1 MRIAALLTAMVL
13 FTGVVSGTAG
23 AHDPS
28 AELDAVREELE
39 GLASQIDS
47 SRSESRAVGERLGA
61 AQVELASVQ
70 AELTEAQG
78 RVDALTAQIQG
89 EEAHLADVNAQ
100 LEVIKQNL
108 IETTVELQNTLDD
121 LEVQVV
127 ELYMNA
133 TASVTT
139 MVLGFDT
146 AAEASVG
153 LVYVEEVTGQSEDLL
168 DTFEFLKLEEERQQ
182 NLALDRQAEVE
193 EILAGLEGER
203 LVLEGEVAVVEE
215 LRLEAEANLESVRG
229 LLNQINRDIEAAESR
244 HASLEADAERLEAE
258 IIALQEQGGTNPG
271 VLGWPIS
278 GRVTSP
284 YGYRIHPIFGTKRL
298 HTGIDIA
305 GSSGSPIAAAGSGRV
320 ILAETYGGYGRAVV
334 IDHGGGLAT
343 LYAHQ
348 SSLAVAVGD
357 RVDRGDTIGYVGC
370 SGSCTGP
377 HLHFET
383 RENGAKVDPMK
394 YLNG

>member
-1 MRIAALLTAMVL
+1 MRRIALLAT
-13 FTGVVSGTAG
+13 FTLLVGVISGTAG

-28 AELDAVREELE
+28 SELDEVRDQLDQ
-39 GLASQIDS
+39 LASQIDN
-47 SRSESRAVGERLGA
+47 SRAESRAVGQRLNSA
-61 AQVELASVQ
+61 Q
-70 AELTEAQG
+70 AELSAVQEELTAAQG
-78 RVDALTAQIQG
+78 RVDALTAQIEG
-89 EEAHLADVNAQ
+89 EELHLANVNAQ
-100 LEVIKQNL
+100 LEIIQQNL
-108 IETTVELQNTLDD
+108 VETTVELQNTLDA

-139 MVLGFDT
+139 MLLGFDT

-168 DTFEFLKLEEERQQ
+168 DTFEFLKIEEERQQ
-182 NLALDRQAEVE
+182 GLALDRQAEVE
-193 EILAGLEGER
+193 EILTGLESER
-203 LVLEGEVAVVEE
+203 LVLEGEVAEVEE
-215 LRLEAEANLESVRG
+215 LRLEAEANLATVRG
-229 LLNQINRDIEAAESR
+229 LLDQISRDIQAAESQ
-244 HASLEADAERLEAE
+244 HASLEEDAERLEAE
-258 IIALQEQGGTNPG
+258 LAALQEQGGTNPG
-271 VLGWPIS
+271 VLGWPVN
-278 GRVTSP
+278 GRVSSP
-284 YGYRIHPIFGTKRL
+284 YGYRIHPIFGTRKL

-305 GSSGSPIAAAGSGRV
+305 ASSGTPIAAAGSGRV
-320 ILAETYGGYGRAVV
+320 ILAQTYGGYGRAVV

-348 SSLAVAVGD
+348 SSMAVSVGE
-357 RVDRGDTIGYVGC
+357 RVERGETIGYVGC

-383 RENGAKVDPMK
+383 RENGARVDPMK

>member
-1 MRIAALLTAMVL
+1 MRRAGLVVVVMLASVVAGPVAA
-13 FTGVVSGTAG
+13 

-28 AELDAVREELE
+28 AELDAVRDQLE
-39 GLASQIDS
+39 SLSSQIDN
-47 SRSESRAVGERLGA
+47 SRVESRAIGQRLAA
-61 AQVELASVQ
+61 AQAELASVQ
-70 AELTEAQG
+70 QELVEAQG
-78 RVDALTAQIQG
+78 RVDALTAEIEG
-89 EEAHLADVNAQ
+89 EEAHLANVNAQ
-100 LEVIKQNL
+100 LDVIQRNL
-108 IETTVELQNTLDD
+108 VETTIELQNTLDD
-121 LEVQVV
+121 LEIQVV

-139 MVLGFDT
+139 MVLGFDS

-182 NLALDRQAEVE
+182 GLALDRQAEVE
-193 EILAGLEGER
+193 EILTTLDGER
-203 LVLEGEVAVVEE
+203 VVLEGEVAVVED
-215 LRLEAEANLESVRG
+215 LRLEAEAELERVRS
-229 LLNQINRDIEAAESR
+229 LLNEINRDIQAAESQ

-271 VLGWPIS
+271 VLGWPVN

-284 YGYRIHPIFGTKRL
+284 YGYRIHPIFGTKKL

-305 GSSGSPIAAAGSGRV
+305 SGSGTPIAAAGSGRV

-348 SSLAVAVGD
+348 SSIAVSVGQ
-357 RVDRGDTIGYVGC
+357 RVSRGDTIGYVGC

>member
-1 MRIAALLTAMVL
+1 MRRGGLVL
-13 FTGVVSGTAG
+13 VIFVLVGLVSGPAG
-23 AHDPS
+23 AHDPTT
-28 AELDAVREELE
+28 ELDAVRDQLE
-39 GLASQIDS
+39 SLSSQIDNS
-47 SRSESRAVGERLGA
+47 KAESRAVGQRLAA
-61 AQVELASVQ
+61 AQAELASVQ
-70 AELTEAQG
+70 QELAEAQG
-78 RVDALTAQIQG
+78 RVDALTAEIEG
-89 EEAHLADVNAQ
+89 EEAHLSNVNAQ
-100 LEVIKQNL
+100 LEVIQQNL
-108 IETTVELQNTLDD
+108 VETTVELQNTLDD

-139 MVLGFDT
+139 MVLGFNS

-182 NLALDRQAEVE
+182 GLALDRQAEVE
-193 EILAGLEGER
+193 EIIATLEGER
-203 LVLEGEVAVVEE
+203 VVLEGEVAEVEG
-215 LRLEAEANLESVRG
+215 LRL
-229 LLNQINRDIEAAESR
+229 AAESELTGVR
-244 HASLEADAERLEAE
+244 SLLDEINREIQAAESQHASLEADAERLEAE
-258 IIALQEQGGTNPG
+258 IIALQEKGGTNPG
-271 VLGWPIS
+271 VLGWPVN

-284 YGYRIHPIFGTKRL
+284 YGYRIHPIFGTKKL

-305 GSSGSPIAAAGSGRV
+305 GGSGTPIAAAGSGRV

-348 SSLAVAVGD
+348 SSIAVSVGQ
-357 RVDRGDTIGYVGC
+357 RVSRGDIIGYVGC